1 MVKISTHKDHPNR
14 FFDVVILQLMHNNV
28 HEKISLKIGFLKD
41 DTLTQFTSKKYYTT
55 HEMVS
60 YIQYKHC

>member
-1 MVKISTHKDHPNR
+1 MVKISTHKDQLNR
-14 FFDVVILQLMHNNV
+14 FVDVVISQLIHNV
-28 HEKISLKIGFLKD
+28 HEKISLKIRFIKD

>member
-1 MVKISTHKDHPNR
+1 
-14 FFDVVILQLMHNNV
+14 MHNV
-28 HEKISLKIGFLKD
+28 HEKISLKIGFIKD
-41 DTLTQFTSKKYYTT
+41 DTLTQFTSKIYDTT